1 MHKYEA
7 RTLLIGSSMLRLK
20 ELEYKYFELGGGD
33 DINTE
38 DVAKYK
44 QDVGGTDMLVQK
56 QWLETRMITWLRR
69 K

>member
-1 MHKYEA
+1 
-7 RTLLIGSSMLRLK
+7 MLRLK

-44 QDVGGTDMLVQK
+44 QDVGGITD
-56 QWLETRMITWLRR
+56 
-69 K
+69 

>member
-44 QDVGGTDMLVQK
+44 QDVGGTDYRLMG
-56 QWLETRMITWLRR
+56 EYIRF
-69 K
+69 